1 MDLCVKLSLK
11 RAKNELCGTRVVSV
25 FVSPHHP
32 PAEKGTHT
40 LNRAGK
46 RARQP
51 ERVVSVAGGLSAV
64 DCGAGCEDCSGD
76 ARAVMVR
83 LSDSNMM

>member
-32 PAEKGTHT
+32 PAEKGAHT
-40 LNRAGK
+40 LNLAGK
-46 RARQP
+46 RTRRP
-51 ERVVSVAGGLSAV
+51 ERVVRAAGGLHVLDS
-64 DCGAGCEDCSGD
+64 GAGCDTVPG
-76 ARAVMVR
+76 VPVR
-83 LSDSNMM
+83 SRCGCRTPP